1 MFTSKIDTPKD
12 VGVQTIIKE
21 ALKEK
26 SDALLHLIERI
37 DTNVND
43 AVELMFN
50 CKGRIIISGMGK
62 SGIIGK
68 KMAATLASTGT
79 PSYFVHPAEAF
90 HGDLGMIRAKDVIFL
105 ISNSGETD
113 EVIKLIPSLK
123 YFGNKIISMVNNP
136 NSTMAENSDVLLDI
150 HVEKEACP
158 NNLAPTTSTTITLA
172 LADSLAIALM
182 KKRNFQPEQ
191 FAVFHPGG
199 SLGRRLLTKV
209 SDVMV
214 KGNLPFVT
222 RDTSMNEV
230 IMTMTKSHLGLAI
243 VKENNELLGV
253 ITDGDLRRALA
264 SGIDINQ
271 ALAKD
276 IFSTTVKTI
285 QEHEQLQFGEDVM
298 REAQIKHL
306 VVINEES
313 TVVGVLEF
321 FQ

>member
-1 MFTSKIDTPKD
+1 MLTAAIDTVKSVD
-12 VGVQTIIKE
+12 VSEIVKST
-21 ALKEK
+21 LLEK
-26 SDALLHLIERI
+26 SKALLHLIDRI
-37 DTNVND
+37 DHNVTD
-43 AVELMFN
+43 AVELMLN

-90 HGDLGMIRAKDVIFL
+90 HGDLGMIRAKDVILL

-113 EVIKLIPSLK
+113 EVVKLIPSLK
-123 YFGNKIISMVNNP
+123 YFGNKIIAMVNNP
-136 NSTMAENSDVLLDI
+136 DSTMAKHADVVLDI

-199 SLGRRLLTKV
+199 SLGRRLLTKI

-214 KGNLPFVT
+214 KDNLPLVAKK
-222 RDTSMNEV
+222 TSMNDV
-230 IMTMTKSHLGLAI
+230 IMIMTESHLGLAI
-243 VKENNELLGV
+243 VVENNELLGV

-264 SGIDINQ
+264 SGVDIKQAKACDMFSGSVISIDES
-271 ALAKD
+271 D
-276 IFSTTVKTI
+276 
-285 QEHEQLQFGEDVM
+285 QLQAAEELM
-298 REAQIKHL
+298 REKRIKHL
-306 VVINEES
+306 VILNEQQQVS
-313 TVVGVLEF
+313 GVLEF

>member
-1 MFTSKIDTPKD
+1 MLTAILPPLENIDVNEIVKATLL
-12 VGVQTIIKE
+12 QN
-21 ALKEK
+21 

-37 DTNVND
+37 DHNVTD
-43 AVELMFN
+43 AVEIMLN
-50 CKGRIIISGMGK
+50 CKGRVIISGMGK

-90 HGDLGMIRAKDVIFL
+90 HGDLGMIRPKDVIFL

-123 YFGNKIISMVNNP
+123 HFGNKIISMVNNP
-136 NSTMAENSDVLLDI
+136 ESTMAKHADVVLDI

-172 LADSLAIALM
+172 LTDSLAIALM
-182 KKRNFQPEQ
+182 KKRNFQPEH
-191 FAVFHPGG
+191 FAMFHPGG

-214 KGNLPFVT
+214 KENLPFVT
-222 RDTSMNEV
+222 PNTSMNDV
-230 IMTMTKSHLGLAI
+230 IMMMTESHLGLAI
-243 VKENNELLGV
+243 VIDNNALLGV

-264 SGIDINQ
+264 SGVDINK
-271 ALAKD
+271 AIASDML
-276 IFSTTVKTI
+276 STSVKTI
-285 QEHEQLQFGEDVM
+285 NANAKLQTGEELM

-306 VVINEES
+306 VVLNDIDR
-313 TVVGVLEF
+313 VVGVLEF